1 MPVML
6 APIGSLQV
14 FDAGGGAMSS
24 EIEQA
29 EAEDQST
36 VRNLALMMAG
46 FGGLTVILII
56 IAQMVV

>member
-1 MPVML
+1 
-6 APIGSLQV
+6 
-14 FDAGGGAMSS
+14 MSS

-46 FGGLTVILII
+46 FGGLTIVLII
-56 IAQMVV
+56 IAQLVV